1 MFNPSAITDVQ
12 RPHADPLRS
21 CAIPFIHHQLITV
34 TYFNQTT
41 GFCGVI
47 LATLITVNLP
57 TNFGADTFKGL
68 NAMGRKAVPDTCLVS
83 ESVLD
88 QEALENCF

>member
-1 MFNPSAITDVQ
+1 MTRCSTQVYEWCIGVQ
-12 RPHADPLRS
+12 HLATLDS
-21 CAIPFIHHQLITV
+21 TV

-57 TNFGADTFKGL
+57 ANFGVDTFNNFARTL
-68 NAMGRKAVPDTCLVS
+68 DPDECVENVGTPAKCL
-83 ESVLD
+83 
-88 QEALENCF
+88 